1 MIGGSKRWPQ
11 RSGWNARTAQLHLIS
26 SITLILMLAFSFLQ
40 LGHYCQLTAC
50 VMSPCSCSSFHFLT
64 IILSVA
70 GSFTASFFLSLSS
83 SPIAISDSNCPQVAL
98 FFPVSL
104 SVHQVPS
111 WCLYLW
117 LEEREELSDTSSIV
131 QVFLYDIKYP
141 VYTQQSKLKFKKHPI
156 YSKFNIS
163 QWICFLR
170 TMWVWFDQI
179 WQWPAC

>member
-1 MIGGSKRWPQ
+1 MYISTC
-11 RSGWNARTAQLHLIS
+11 SRTARPNWSAAARGDHYVQAEMPEHYSCTSLAVL
-26 SITLILMLAFSFLQ
+26 LILMLAFSFLQ

-104 SVHQVPS
+104 SVDQVPS

-141 VYTQQSKLKFKKHPI
+141 V
-156 YSKFNIS
+156 
-163 QWICFLR
+163 
-170 TMWVWFDQI
+170 
-179 WQWPAC
+179 